1 MEQLACGENR
11 TQCWAPRSPLC
22 QSCVRWSLQ
31 ADIHFGVLS
40 CCQGKRPAC
49 RQVAGAVRR
58 PEKRSSAF
66 PWKLLVTTMM
76 SCIPKSG
83 ERRAL
88 FSRSLPLL
96 KRPGTAQ
103 EPYRPNSCP
112 ALLVSPSLSLHPHV
126 AAAPSP
132 RPPAL
137 CNRSSVR
144 AGCCRC
150 FISPSPWQLASSS
163 TRRDPQLLSAINQP
177 PAFTLG
183 RTRGHGSPWMPLSQ
197 PPSWGCCLPSVA
209 PRFHPLSKVLYPSKE
224 TASKSWWFGATRTN
238 QH

>member
-11 TQCWAPRSPLC
+11 TQCWAQRSPLC

-40 CCQGKRPAC
+40 CCQGKQPAC

-58 PEKRSSAF
+58 PEQRSSAF

-96 KRPGTAQ
+96 KHPGTAQ

-112 ALLVSPSLSLHPHV
+112 ALLVSPSLS
-126 AAAPSP
+126 PSP
-132 RPPAL
+132 RGSCPFSPPAPL
-137 CNRSSVR
+137 FATGAASEPAV
-144 AGCCRC
+144 AGALLAHLHGN
-150 FISPSPWQLASSS
+150 SPPPPLGETLSSS
-163 TRRDPQLLSAINQP
+163 
-177 PAFTLG
+177 
-183 RTRGHGSPWMPLSQ
+183 
-197 PPSWGCCLPSVA
+197 LP
-209 PRFHPLSKVLYPSKE
+209 
-224 TASKSWWFGATRTN
+224 
-238 QH
+238 